1 MNSLNRLPK
10 KTLIAGLFAIALS
23 TPGHA
28 ANYVSDDVYTFY
40 HAGPGTEFRITGRV
54 RSGSP
59 VTVLSRNEKSNFIQ
73 IKTENGKVGWMP
85 ADKISSGISMAE
97 RFPKL
102 EDQLKQNEVNLT
114 TQAEE
119 IAALKQQNQSLAGQN
134 AGNAG
139 KVSAL
144 EEEIVSLNRTINGMD
159 ESNLMR
165 WFTYG
170 GLVAF
175 GGLLLGLMIPYLPKR
190 RKRHD
195 TW

>member
-1 MNSLNRLPK
+1 MNSSNKLPK
-10 KTLIAGLFAIALS
+10 KPWIACLFAIALS
-23 TPGHA
+23 TSADA
-28 ANYVSDDVYTFY
+28 ANYVSDDVFTFY
-40 HAGPGTEFRITGRV
+40 HGGPGTEYRITGRI
-54 RSGSP
+54 RSGTP
-59 VTVLSRNEKSNFIQ
+59 VTVLKRNEKTDFIQ
-73 IKTENGKVGWMP
+73 IKTPSGKIGWMP
-85 ADKISSGISMAE
+85 ADKISSGTSMTD
-97 RFPKL
+97 RYPKL
-102 EDQLKQNEVNLT
+102 EEQLKLNEENLAA
-114 TQAEE
+114 QAEE
-119 IAALKQQNQSLAGQN
+119 ILELKKHNQSLAGQN

-175 GGLLLGLMIPYLPKR
+175 GGLLLGLMVPYLPKR

>member
-1 MNSLNRLPK
+1 MNLLNRLPK
-10 KTLIAGLFAIALS
+10 KTIIAGLFAMAISA
-23 TPGHA
+23 PA
-28 ANYVSDDVYTFY
+28 AASNYVSDDVYTFY
-40 HAGPGTEFRITGRV
+40 HGGPSTEYRITGRI
-54 RSGSP
+54 RSGTP
-59 VTVLSRNEKSNFIQ
+59 VTVLKRNEKTNFIQ
-73 IKTENGKVGWMP
+73 IKTPSGKVGWMP
-85 ADKISSGISMAE
+85 ADKISSGTSMAD

-102 EDQLKQNEVNLT
+102 EDQLKQSEASLAL
-114 TQAEE
+114 QAEE
-119 IAALKQQNQSLAGQN
+119 IAALKQHNQSLAGQN

-139 KVSAL
+139 KVADL
-144 EEEIVSLNRTINGMD
+144 EEQIVSLNRTINGMD
-159 ESNLMR
+159 ESNLMK

>member
-1 MNSLNRLPK
+1 MNLLNRLPRK
-10 KTLIAGLFAIALS
+10 KWVGCLLALS
-23 TPGHA
+23 LTASAQG
-28 ANYVSDDVYTFY
+28 ANYISDDVTTFY
-40 HAGPGTEFRITGRV
+40 RSGPGNQYRITGGI
-54 RSGSP
+54 RSGTP
-59 VTVLSRNEKSNFIQ
+59 VTVLKRNESTDYLQ
-73 IKTENGKVGWMP
+73 IRTPGGKTGW
-85 ADKISSGISMAE
+85 ISSDLVSTGTSLAE

-102 EDQLKQNEVNLT
+102 EEKLQQNEASLAA
-114 TQAEE
+114 QSEE
-119 IAALKQQNQSLAGQN
+119 IVALKQQNQTLSGEN

-139 KVSAL
+139 KVASL
-144 EEEIVSLNRTINGMD
+144 EEKIISLNRTINGMD

-195 TW
+195 SW

>member
-1 MNSLNRLPK
+1 MNLLNRLPK
-10 KTLIAGLFAIALS
+10 KTLVAGLFAIAIS
-23 TPGHA
+23 APASA

-40 HAGPGTEFRITGRV
+40 HGGPGTEYRITGRI
-54 RSGSP
+54 RSGTP
-59 VTVLSRNEKSNFIQ
+59 VTVLSRNEKSDFIQ
-73 IKTENGKVGWMP
+73 IKTPSGKVGWMP
-85 ADKISSGISMAE
+85 ADKISSGTSMAD

-102 EDQLKQNEVNLT
+102 EDQLKQNEANLA

-119 IAALKQQNQSLAGQN
+119 IAALKQHNQSLTGQN

-139 KVSAL
+139 KVAAL

-159 ESNLMR
+159 ESNLMK

-175 GGLLLGLMIPYLPKR
+175 GGLMLGLMIPYLPKR

>member
-10 KTLIAGLFAIALS
+10 KTLVAGLFAMALTTS
-23 TPGHA
+23 SHA
-28 ANYVSDDVYTFY
+28 ANYISDDVYTFY
-40 HAGPGTEFRITGRV
+40 HGGPGTEYRITGRI
-54 RSGSP
+54 RSGTP
-59 VTVLSRNEKSNFIQ
+59 VTVLSRNEKTDFIQ
-73 IKTENGKVGWMP
+73 IKTPSGKVGWMP
-85 ADKISSGISMAE
+85 ADKISSGTSLAD

-102 EDQLKQNEVNLT
+102 QEQLKQNEADLAA
-114 TQAEE
+114 QAEE
-119 IAALKQQNQSLAGQN
+119 IAALKQQNQTLAGQN

>member
-10 KTLIAGLFAIALS
+10 KTLIAGLFAIAIS
-23 TPGHA
+23 APASA

-40 HAGPGTEFRITGRV
+40 HGGPGTEYRITGRI
-54 RSGSP
+54 RSGTP
-59 VTVLSRNEKSNFIQ
+59 VTVLSRNEKSDFIQ
-73 IKTENGKVGWMP
+73 IKTPSGKVGWMP
-85 ADKISSGISMAE
+85 ADKISSGTSMAD

-102 EDQLKQNEVNLT
+102 EDQLKQSEASLAA
-114 TQAEE
+114 QAEE

-159 ESNLMR
+159 ESNLMK

-175 GGLLLGLMIPYLPKR
+175 GGLMLGLMIPYLPKR

>member
-1 MNSLNRLPK
+1 MNSLNRLPSK
-10 KTLIAGLFAIALS
+10 QLITYLFAMLLATS
-23 TPGHA
+23 AEA
-28 ANYVSDDVYTFY
+28 ANYISDDVFTFY
-40 HAGPGTEFRITGRV
+40 HGGPSTEYRITGRI
-54 RSGSP
+54 RSGTP
-59 VTVLSRNEKSNFIQ
+59 VTVLSRDAKTDFLR
-73 IKTENGKVGWMP
+73 IKTPSGKIGWIS
-85 ADKISSGISMAE
+85 ADKVSTGTSLAN

-102 EDQLKQNEVNLT
+102 EEQLKQNEGNLNS
-114 TQAEE
+114 QAEE
-119 IAALKQQNQSLAGQN
+119 VSALKQQNQTLARQN
-134 AGNAG
+134 QGNAE

-144 EEEIVSLNRTINGMD
+144 EEQIVSLNRTINGMD

-175 GGLLLGLMIPYLPKR
+175 GGLILGLMIPYLPKR

>member
-1 MNSLNRLPK
+1 MNSSIKLPK
-10 KTLIAGLFAIALS
+10 KPWLACLLAAALS
-23 TPGHA
+23 TSASA

-40 HAGPGTEFRITGRV
+40 HGGPGTEYRITGRI

-59 VTVLSRNEKSNFIQ
+59 VTVLTRNEKTDFIQ
-73 IKTENGKVGWMP
+73 IKTPSGKVGWMP
-85 ADKISSGISMAE
+85 ADKISSGTSLAD
-97 RFPKL
+97 RYPKL
-102 EDQLKQNEVNLT
+102 EEQLKQNEANLAA
-114 TQAEE
+114 QAEE
-119 IAALKQQNQSLAGQN
+119 ILALKQHNQSLAGQN

-175 GGLLLGLMIPYLPKR
+175 GGLLLGLMVPYLPKR

>member
-1 MNSLNRLPK
+1 MNSSIKLPK
-10 KTLIAGLFAIALS
+10 KPWLACLLAAALS
-23 TPGHA
+23 TSVSA

-40 HAGPGTEFRITGRV
+40 HGGPGTEYRITGRI

-59 VTVLSRNEKSNFIQ
+59 VTVLTRNEKTDFIQ
-73 IKTENGKVGWMP
+73 IKTPSGKVGWMP
-85 ADKISSGISMAE
+85 ADKISSGTSLAD
-97 RFPKL
+97 RYPKL
-102 EDQLKQNEVNLT
+102 EEQLKQNEANLAA
-114 TQAEE
+114 QAEE
-119 IAALKQQNQSLAGQN
+119 ILALKQHNQSLAGQN

-175 GGLLLGLMIPYLPKR
+175 GGLLLGLMVPYLPKR

>member
-10 KTLIAGLFAIALS
+10 KTLIAGLFAMALTTS
-23 TPGHA
+23 SQA

-40 HAGPGTEFRITGRV
+40 HGGPSTEYRITGRI
-54 RSGSP
+54 RSGTP
-59 VTVLSRNEKSNFIQ
+59 VTVLSRNEKTDFIQ
-73 IKTENGKVGWMP
+73 IKTPSGKVGWMP
-85 ADKISSGISMAE
+85 ADKVSTGTSLSE
-97 RFPKL
+97 RYPKL
-102 EDQLKQNEVNLT
+102 EEQLKQNEESLAS
-114 TQAEE
+114 QAEE

-139 KVSAL
+139 KVAAL
-144 EEEIVSLNRTINGMD
+144 EEEIVSLNRAINGMD